1 MSKISQEKIERI
13 KEEILRILYE
23 NYPRFMYTNDVADA
37 VVRDNE
43 FTLSLLKELKKN
55 NLLRNIEES
64 KGIKIKR
71 KWALTKI
78 AHEKYKELLS

>member
-13 KEEILRILYE
+13 KEDILRILYE
-23 NYPRFMYTNDVADA
+23 NYPGFMYTNDVADA

-55 NLLRNIEES
+55 NLLMNIEQS

-71 KWALTKI
+71 RWTLTKI
-78 AHEKYKELLS
+78 THEKYKELLS

>member
-23 NYPRFMYTNDVADA
+23 NYPGFMYTNDVADA

-55 NLLRNIEES
+55 NLLMNIEQS

-71 KWALTKI
+71 RWTLTKI
-78 AHEKYKELLS
+78 THEKYKELLS

>member
-23 NYPRFMYTNDVADA
+23 NYPGFMYTNDVADA

-55 NLLRNIEES
+55 NLLMNIEQS

-71 KWALTKI
+71 SGL
-78 AHEKYKELLS
+78 